1 MTNDEIFAK
10 IQEKFPKIEKAAVQ
24 VKNYLT
30 VRLASKDDLMAFAQC
45 LKDSSFDML
54 ETVTATDLLGPVD
67 MKGYIRQQNFNPLLP
82 EGATPQIE
90 AAATPG
96 YPYRPVMD
104 LLWVFFSIKERA
116 RVFVRLEVPREN
128 VSVPSLTPLFKS
140 ADWQERETFDL
151 LGVRYEGHPNLVKIL
166 TPDFTQGHPLRKDY
180 AHIKDRFDE

>member
-1 MTNDEIFAK
+1 MTNDELFSK
-10 IQEKFPKIEKAAVQ
+10 ISAKFPKIEKAAVQ
-24 VKNYLT
+24 VKDYLT
-30 VRLASKDDLMAFAQC
+30 VRLSSKDELVPFAEWA
-45 LKDSSFDML
+45 KANAFDML

-67 MKGYIRQQNFNPLLP
+67 MKGYIRQQNFNPFLP

-90 AAATPG
+90 SGPSAG

-104 LLWVFFSIKERA
+104 LLYVFFSVGERA
-116 RVFVRLEVPREN
+116 RVFVRLEQPREN

-180 AHIKDRFDE
+180 VHVKDRFDE